1 MSTKSRL
8 ANTPAAAQVDT
19 EHPAIVAL
27 AQHRDNMAAFTEH
40 TRVVQIDQLVSTK
53 DEMQSKKPLDSRVV
67 AARFMVKSIVENG
80 PAREP
85 LTVEK
90 QTGGKYLILDGNA
103 TMQAAKLAG
112 WTKLPITEI
121 TAAALRRR
129 GK

>member
-1 MSTKSRL
+1 
-8 ANTPAAAQVDT
+8 
-19 EHPAIVAL
+19 
-27 AQHRDNMAAFTEH
+27 MAAFTEH

-53 DEMQSKKPLDSRVV
+53 DEMQCKKPLDSRVV
-67 AARFMVKSIVENG
+67 AARFMVKSIVGNG

-112 WTKLPITEI
+112 WTKLPIAEK
-121 TAAALRRR
+121 TAAAPRPKKKLSPELQAFSDLAMAAMLKNLNRP
-129 GK
+129 GDH

>member
-1 MSTKSRL
+1 MSTKSHL
-8 ANTPAAAQVDT
+8 ADTPAAAQVDA

-53 DEMQSKKPLDSRVV
+53 DEMRSKKPLDSRVV